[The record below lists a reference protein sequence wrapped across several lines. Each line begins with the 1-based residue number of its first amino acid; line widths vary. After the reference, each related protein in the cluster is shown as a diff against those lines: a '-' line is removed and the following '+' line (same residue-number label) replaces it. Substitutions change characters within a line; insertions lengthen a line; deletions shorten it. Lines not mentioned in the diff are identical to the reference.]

1 MMRRILLTLTS
12 LVLVLPLIKAQYRQ
26 APYASLTD
34 SETVTA
40 FKESVS
46 FLASA
51 YLDGRAAG
59 SEGEKEAAAYLSHAL
74 ESAGATL
81 LSGKDGD
88 VFGLKRENGDTLTSR
103 NVVAFIPGYDRE
115 LRERYIVIGAR
126 MDNLGSRDITVN
138 GQKVH
143 KIFYG
148 AGGNASGM
156 AMLLELA
163 RRLSTNSVLLRRSV
177 LLIGFGSSLETHAG
191 AWYFLNRSFPD
202 VDRIDA
208 MINLDMLGTGTGGFY
223 AYTGSNR
230 DMNAMLEALSS
241 TLQPVKPEIVAIEPC
256 PSDHRAFYD
265 KEIPSVFFTSGRY
278 REYMTD
284 KDTPEILQYA
294 EMERETEYIF
304 NFAVSLSGGPAPVFN
319 PEKELRSRAQDESS
333 TRTVPY
339 YDCDRRP
346 LFLGSGDPRVFL
358 EKWVYQ
364 YLRYPAEAVREGRQ
378 GRVLVDFVIDE
389 KGKVTDVKVLR
400 GVHELLDAEAVR
412 VISASPDWKPGI
424 LGGKKVRAEMS
435 MYVEFRLEKKK

>member
-1 MMRRILLTLTS
+1 MLA
-12 LVLVLPLIKAQYRQ
+12 LPQPRAQYRQ
-26 APYASLTD
+26 SPYASLTD
-34 SETVTA
+34 SETVTSM
-40 FKESVS
+40 KESVS

-51 YLDGRAAG
+51 YLEGRAAG

-74 ESAGATL
+74 EEAGVTL
-81 LSGKDGD
+81 LSGKEGEL
-88 VFGLKRENGDTLTSR
+88 FGLKRESGDTLTSR
-103 NVVAFIPGYDRE
+103 NVVGFIPGYDRS

-126 MDNLGSRDITVN
+126 MDNLGSRDVTVN
-138 GQKVH
+138 GEKTH

-156 AMLLELA
+156 AILLELA
-163 RRLSTNSVLLRRSV
+163 KRLSTNAVLLRRSV
-177 LLIGFGSSLETHAG
+177 LVIGFGASLETHAG

-202 VDRIDA
+202 TDKIDA

-230 DMNAMLEALSS
+230 DMNAMLEALNA
-241 TLQPVKPEIVAIEPC
+241 TLQPVKPEIVALEPC

-265 KEIPSVFFTSGRY
+265 REIPSVLFTSGRY

-284 KDTPEILQYA
+284 RDTPDILQYS
-294 EMERETEYIF
+294 EMERQTEYIF

-319 PEKELRSRAQDESS
+319 PEKEIRVKDSDDGG
-333 TRTVPY
+333 RTVPY

-346 LFLGSGDPRVFL
+346 LFLGSGDPKVFL
-358 EKWVYQ
+358 QKWVYQ
-364 YLRYPAEAVREGRQ
+364 YLRYPPEAVRQGKQ

-389 KGKVTDVKVLR
+389 KGRVTDVKVLR
-400 GVHELLDAEAVR
+400 GVDELLDAEAVR

-424 LGGKKVRAEMS
+424 LGGKKVRSEMS

>member
-1 MMRRILLTLTS
+1 MRRFLLTLAGMMLALS
-12 LVLVLPLIKAQYRQ
+12 SAWAQFRQ
-26 APYASLTD
+26 SPYASLTD

-40 FKESVS
+40 FKEAVS

-59 SEGEKEAAAYLSHAL
+59 SEGEKEAAAYLSHEFETMGL
-74 ESAGATL
+74 TL
-81 LSGKDGD
+81 LSGSNGD
-88 VFGLKRENGDTLTSR
+88 IFGLKRENGDTLTSR
-103 NVVAFIPGYDRE
+103 NVIGYIPGYDRN
-115 LRERYIVIGAR
+115 LRDRYIVIGAR
-126 MDNLGSRDITVN
+126 MDNIGSREVSVN
-138 GQKVH
+138 GEKVH

-163 RRLSTNSVLLRRSV
+163 RRLNTNAVLLRRSV
-177 LLIGFGSSLETHAG
+177 LLIGFGASLETHAG

-202 VDRIDA
+202 ADKIDA
-208 MINLDMLGTGTGGFY
+208 MVNLDMLGTGTGGFY
-223 AYTGSNR
+223 AYTASNR
-230 DMNAMLEALSS
+230 DLNAMLEALNS
-241 TLQPVKPEIVAIEPC
+241 TLQPVKPEIVGLEPC
-256 PSDHRAFYD
+256 ASDHRAFYD
-265 KEIPSVFFTSGRY
+265 KEIPSVLFTSGRY

-284 KDTPEILQYA
+284 QDTPDILQYD

-304 NFAVSLSGGPAPVFN
+304 NFVVSVSGGPAPFFD
-319 PEKELRSRAQDESS
+319 PEKELRLKPSDEGGK
-333 TRTVPY
+333 RTVPY

-346 LFLGSGDPRVFL
+346 LFLGSGDPKVFL
-358 EKWVYQ
+358 QTWVYQ
-364 YLRYPAEAVREGRQ
+364 YLRYPQEAVRAGKQ

-389 KGKVTDVKVLR
+389 KGKVTDVKVLK
-400 GVHELLDAEAVR
+400 GVDELLDAEAVR